1 MSMLY
6 LIAFFAP
13 CFYALSIL
21 IESLLSLN
29 IFKKPATMC
38 FFVSLT
44 NSLFVPLIFLLD
56 FPSIPTI
63 QSIIVY
69 IILAL
74 LDIIYLYPYYMALK
88 KTDTSIV
95 SALFTIGKIFVP
107 ILSYILLK
115 DVLRP
120 VQYIGFFIIIFA
132 SILLTLQEKSIS
144 LFRINR
150 AFYLMLIASFLW
162 SVRMIL
168 TKYVLTIDST
178 WVNTIIYPNLISG
191 ILVLF
196 CLASNKLRSDI
207 QKHAI
212 AYLHKFKI
220 FVLNEFIS
228 FLALVSTVYALLQL
242 SPVVSAA
249 IEATSP
255 LFLLIFI
262 SILSLTCHKRFYEY
276 HVTTSK
282 KILCFALIIL
292 GVIFIAST

>member
-1 MSMLY
+1 
-6 LIAFFAP
+6 
-13 CFYALSIL
+13 
-21 IESLLSLN
+21 
-29 IFKKPATMC
+29 
-38 FFVSLT
+38 
-44 NSLFVPLIFLLD
+44 
-56 FPSIPTI
+56 
-63 QSIIVY
+63 
-69 IILAL
+69 
-74 LDIIYLYPYYMALK
+74 
-88 KTDTSIV
+88 
-95 SALFTIGKIFVP
+95 
-107 ILSYILLK
+107 
-115 DVLRP
+115 
-120 VQYIGFFIIIFA
+120 
-132 SILLTLQEKSIS
+132 
-144 LFRINR
+144 
-150 AFYLMLIASFLW
+150 MLIASFLW